1 MESIPM
7 SMELPNDII
16 TNKKRIKKMLFI
28 TNALNNGWTVKKVNE
43 SYVFTKKHENLREVF
58 KENYLENFVIQSISS
73 TDSSL

>member
-1 MESIPM
+1 M